1 MRMNGTCVKRLALT
15 ACFLLSLQGFAYT
28 FSVEK
33 VGRRGTKSE
42 SKGVIFADK
51 SGSQSYRIIIRSGV
65 KEPVQKFSLSGITIV
80 KANMK
85 RKFQFAFDE
94 VGKTE
99 LESIPGAS
107 VSARYVTCKAAAV
120 DDNWKDVGHDMSR
133 GLVVVGVTIEI
144 HNDKG
149 KRVFVWSNQAGVY
162 KKGIDEVLSD
172 KETKFQN
179 TTENKEHWKEYLKGQ
194 DDGWNYWRTK
204 EDDQ

>member
-15 ACFLLSLQGFAYT
+15 VFFLLSLQGFAYT

-33 VGRRGTKSE
+33 VGRKGTKSE

-51 SGSQSYRIIIRSGV
+51 SGTQSFRLIIRSGV
-65 KEPVQKFSLSGITIV
+65 KEPAQKFSLSGITIV

-85 RKFQFAFDE
+85 RKFQFAFNE
-94 VGKTE
+94 IGKIE

-107 VSARYVTCKAAAV
+107 VSARYVTCKTSAV
-120 DDNWKDVGHDMSR
+120 DDNWKDVEQDMSR
-133 GLVVVGVTIEI
+133 GLVVVGATIEV

-162 KKGIDEVLSD
+162 KKGIDEILSD

-204 EDDQ
+204 EDD